1 MIEKYIDEGL
11 HPLQYDDT
19 ASYQYQMIC
28 VSKTDTELSLMHFI
42 IFPENIA
49 LKKPAYQS
57 STDDDDVTRN
67 AAGSAVDGNLANN
80 WECGDPCSNTATD
93 PEAWWAVDL
102 QSTYTLDYVTL
113 TNRNHEFGKAQIGMH
128 VVAHINPIYK
138 QEIQIDFLKAQ
149 PQHVHI
155 IRSVLQRCS

>member
-1 MIEKYIDEGL
+1 MIEKYISEGL
-11 HPLQYDDT
+11 NPLQYDDT

-42 IFPENIA
+42 ILPENIA
-49 LKKPAYQS
+49 LNKPAYQS

-80 WECGDPCSNTATD
+80 WEDGDLCSHTAED

-102 QSTYTLDYVTL
+102 QGTYTLDYVTL
-113 TNRNHEFGKAQIGMH
+113 TNRNDEFGKVQIPKYSISH
-128 VVAHINPIYK
+128 
-138 QEIQIDFLKAQ
+138 EICTRFCCALLSCGYAI
-149 PQHVHI
+149 VHNEFT
-155 IRSVLQRCS
+155 